1 MLRRRL
7 DIPPLPYLEPT
18 GEYFT
23 ITPSGALIPYVSPDS
38 PTQPSFAHD
47 DDETEMELTSVTTP
61 GLGGDYV
68 QRARYL
74 AGSPLP
80 IQSPPASGGP
90 TTTGVEVR
98 RSIAKL
104 ERAVAELRSGIL
116 STSALSKII
125 GIIS

>member
-1 MLRRRL
+1 ML
-7 DIPPLPYLEPT
+7 
-18 GEYFT
+18 
-23 ITPSGALIPYVSPDS
+23 TPDGALVPYVSPDS

-47 DDETEMELTSVTTP
+47 DEETEMELTSVTTP
-61 GLGGDYV
+61 GMGNDYV

-80 IQSPPASGGP
+80 TQSSSTSGEV
-90 TTTGVEVR
+90 TTGVEVR

-116 STSALSKII
+116 STVFPFRIFQII
-125 GIIS
+125 G